1 MDFTLTEEQE
11 LLRDTA
17 RALFAKE
24 CPIELVRAGAEDPG
38 ATDGLWADHLREWV
52 VLGDGDVVEHCLFL
66 EEAGA
71 ALAPEPYFATSAL
84 FLPLLR
90 AAGHELAEAAAA
102 GEVAGTVAVAGADGV
117 WRPSGDPVRTFVPAA
132 DRVDHVAVVLADGSV
147 TVTAPDAV
155 TIREVETLDATRR
168 VFELDVPPERGPGWS
183 PAVGLGPDVL
193 ERVVRRA
200 TVALAAEL
208 VGVSRW
214 LLQTSVA
221 YARERVQFDRPIGS
235 FQAVQHKLVDMALDH
250 ERAAAA
256 VAYAAMAVDA
266 DDPDAGRAAHVAKAA
281 AGAAARHA
289 ARDGLQ
295 VHGGIGYTWEHD
307 LHLYLRRAYAADALL
322 GSSSW
327 HHDRLAGL
335 LFDHH
340 APT

>member
-1 MDFTLTEEQE
+1 MDFTLTDEQE

-24 CPIELVRAGAEDPG
+24 CPIERVRAGIDDPG
-38 ATDGLWADHLREWV
+38 ATGGLWTDHLREWV
-52 VLGDGDVVEHCLFL
+52 VLGDGDLVDHCLFL

-90 AAGHELAEAAAA
+90 AAGHELADAAAT
-102 GEVAGTVAVAGADGV
+102 GEVTGTVALAGADGV

-132 DRVDHVAVVLADGSV
+132 DRVDHVAVVFADGSV
-147 TVTAPDAV
+147 TVTEPGAV
-155 TIREVETLDATRR
+155 GIREVETLDGTRR
-168 VFELDVPPERGPGWS
+168 VFELDVGAVPGTGWS
-183 PAVGLGPDVL
+183 PTTPVGPEVI
-193 ERVVRRA
+193 EQVVRRA

-214 LLQTSVA
+214 LLDTSVA

-266 DDPDAGRAAHVAKAA
+266 GDPDAARAAHVAKAA
-281 AGAAARHA
+281 AGTAARHA

-307 LHLYLRRAYAADALL
+307 LHLYLRRAYAADALM
-322 GSSSW
+322 GSSAW
-327 HHDRLAGL
+327 HHDRLAEL
-335 LFDHH
+335 LFDR
-340 APT
+340 ASPA